1 MNSKYRKF
9 EPANRALAS
18 SVRSLNW
25 NLSRLTGYVEVA
37 LARAL
42 VFICYGIAFSM
53 LPAFALAAVVKSS
66 GYVVRRNPKTYRDH
80 PLDDGTARYDDVW
93 GG

>member
-1 MNSKYRKF
+1 MTASYRKSK
-9 EPANRALAS
+9 PIVRAFAS
-18 SVRSLNW
+18 SEPSLNRH
-25 NLSRLTGYVEVA
+25 LSRLTSYVEVA